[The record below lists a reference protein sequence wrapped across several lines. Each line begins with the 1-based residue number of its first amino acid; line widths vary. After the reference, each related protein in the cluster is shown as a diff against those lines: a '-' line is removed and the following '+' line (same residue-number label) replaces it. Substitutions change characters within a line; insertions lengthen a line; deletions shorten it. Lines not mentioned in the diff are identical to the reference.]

1 MGCLGRGEEKRR
13 GGTHSRGVEGA
24 GWRKEPAEAF
34 LLHLPSWQVGYSR
47 KAQELGGVL
56 SLLLF
61 NHMPLGKLLFL
72 SDPICAFINAKTRM
86 VVGF

>member
-1 MGCLGRGEEKRR
+1 MRGEEREQGEKGEGTQQGDRR
-13 GGTHSRGVEGA
+13 DRLEKGASRN
-24 GWRKEPAEAF
+24 F
-34 LLHLPSWQVGYSR
+34 LLHLPSWQVGNSR

-72 SDPICAFINAKTRM
+72 SDPICAFINAKSRM